1 MILDRLAE
9 LRARLTDDDVPP
21 EGYKAQPVRWVLDL
35 SADGRI
41 TGLTQTS
48 GGTKKGKPMQTPY
61 ARRSGRTPPPFLLT
75 DKPIYV
81 LGLDDDG
88 EPSDKATAR
97 HEEYLALLDEAAR
110 ETGDRR
116 LATFADALRDDDQRA
131 FARQKLTGE
140 KWGTGDLIAP
150 RFDGDVLHRAPAA
163 KRFWSARQAA
173 PAEDGALVS
182 ECLLCGGEKPI
193 APKHPVEIRVG
204 PNPAPL
210 VSMNKAAF
218 TSHGL
223 AQSENA
229 PMCYDC
235 ARTYGEALRFLLGSD
250 GHHLYVSGAEW
261 LFWTREPVPGFDVA
275 TLLSDPTPDDVERL
289 LRAPFAGQGASG
301 LEANRFYALV
311 VTGAWKRLVV
321 RSWLDRPLAEV
332 QASLAAYF
340 ERQRVADRSGEAP
353 PQKLLA
359 LAGATVRDL
368 GDLPP
373 QTVPALLEHALT
385 GRPLPAGLL
394 LQALRR
400 AAVDRDRNGVATP
413 VTRARAAL
421 VRLVLSSAFPD
432 AMTDAVL
439 TPDHP
444 DPAYH
449 CGRLLAVLDGIQ
461 SADVNATLVDRFYG
475 SASTTPAAVFGTL
488 LRKAQPHL
496 AKLRKNKRGL
506 YRYFEDQI
514 SEITMRIEGFPT
526 TLTPEQQG
534 LFALGFYQ
542 QKNRPPKDAASPD
555 DAPAGDDDA
564 PDA

>member
-1 MILDRLAE
+1 
-9 LRARLTDDDVPP
+9 
-21 EGYKAQPVRWVLDL
+21 
-35 SADGRI
+35 
-41 TGLTQTS
+41 
-48 GGTKKGKPMQTPY
+48 MQTPY
-61 ARRSGRTPPPFLLT
+61 QRRMGTKPPPFLLV
-75 DKPIYV
+75 DKPAYV

-88 EPSDKATAR
+88 EPSDKMLAR
-97 HEEYLALLDEAAR
+97 HAEYLTLLDLAAAD
-110 ETGDRR
+110 TGDDRVAA
-116 LATFADALRDDDQRA
+116 LAAALRDTGQLE
-131 FARQKLTGE
+131 FARDALTSE
-140 KWGTGDLIAP
+140 KWSKGDLIAP
-150 RFDGDVLHRAPAA
+150 RLDGDLLHRAPAA
-163 KRFWSARQAA
+163 KRFWSARQSAGDD
-173 PAEDGALVS
+173 DGAMVS
-182 ECLLCGGEKPI
+182 ECLLCGEEKAI
-193 APKHPVEIRVG
+193 TKTSPVEIRVG

-223 AQSENA
+223 SQSENA

-235 ARTYGEALRFLLGSD
+235 ARTYGEALRFLLKSD
-250 GHHLYVSGAEW
+250 AHHLYVSGAEW
-261 LFWTREPVPGFDVA
+261 LFWTREPAPAFNPA
-275 TLLSDPTPDDVERL
+275 QFFSDPAPDDVEQL
-289 LRAPFAGQGASG
+289 LKAARTGQAPRADV
-301 LEANRFYALV
+301 NRFYALV

-332 QASLAAYF
+332 QLHLAGYF
-340 ERQRVADRSGEAP
+340 DRQRVEDRRGDAR

-368 GDLPP
+368 KDLPP

-385 GRPLPAGLL
+385 GRVLPLGLL
-394 LQALRR
+394 HQAVRR
-400 AAVDRDRNGVATP
+400 AAVDRDRNGTSTP
-413 VTRARAAL
+413 VTRARASL
-421 VRLVLSSAFPD
+421 IRLVLSSATD
-432 AMTDAVL
+432 TMTDAVL

-461 SADVNATLVDRFYG
+461 SADTNATLVDRFYG

-488 LRKAQPHL
+488 MRKAQPHL

-506 YRYFEDQI
+506 YHFFEAQI

-542 QKNRPPKDAASPD
+542 QKNRPTKSSASADNATEPAETDA
-555 DAPAGDDDA
+555 
-564 PDA
+564 